1 MMIIT
6 LTTDF
11 GPGEYVGAM
20 KGVIYSN
27 CPDVRIV
34 DISHDIEKFNIYQAA
49 AYVFSSCSHFP
60 VGTVHVVVVDPGVGT
75 KRRGVIIKTSAHYYV
90 GPDNGV
96 FSLVEDI
103 LKVFE
108 IKAAPKS
115 QTFHGR
121 DVFAPIA
128 AKLAC
133 GESPSEFGDEIAGI
147 TRVIGKSGIKEG
159 AIVGE
164 VIYVDAFGNIITN
177 ITEVDG
183 LKYGSA
189 VTVEIHGTEK
199 NARFVESYGFAN
211 EGELVCLI
219 GSSGFLEVA
228 VSQGDAGKLLDVKS
242 GEKVVIK

>member
-1 MMIIT
+1 MIIT

-11 GPGEYVGAM
+11 GQGEYVGAM

-34 DISHDIEKFNIYQAA
+34 DISHDIEKFNVPQAA
-49 AYVFSSCSHFP
+49 AYVFSSCQHFP
-60 VGTVHVVVVDPGVGT
+60 KGTVHVVVVDPGVGT
-75 KRRGVIIKTSAHYYV
+75 ERREVIIKTGTHYYV

-147 TRVIGKSGIKEG
+147 TRVIERARAKDG
-159 AIVGE
+159 AIIGE

-177 ITEVDG
+177 
-183 LKYGSA
+183 
-189 VTVEIHGTEK
+189 VTDVGGIGYDDVVSVEIGGK
-199 NARFVESYGFAN
+199 IKKIKFVKSYGFAE
-211 EGELVCLI
+211 EGELMCLI

-228 VSQGDAGKLLDVKS
+228 VNQGDAGKLLDVKS